1 MDTDP
6 IVHLTSTDVICGRS
20 KLAELHPGNAFFEKL
35 VSNYSAMYNHASCS
49 KLEKT
54 NIIQKIIR
62 EMKNGR
68 FLKKRKQMWYIIDIR
83 SVHEKISNSLRCAS
97 PSASLVKDSADTKVP
112 KKMRVARRFTW
123 AGPGRVFSSLEQGT
137 NSDTPATS
145 PKSLRPALPRRFSH
159 SAVSMTWQ
167 HGKRESET
175 RCQDEA
181 RYQKEARYE
190 NGDGYFRRGI
200 SSRNETQYYD
210 QSASNHSG
218 TYAESY
224 QQNIRDEMYSTSL
237 PINNGQTHNTWDSC
251 PPHVATG
258 NPPLTQNN
266 NELNHYYPRYVESM
280 ADPLNSGVHGYVPT
294 YEISGNRSHADL
306 SQVDSSWSRSQQTDK
321 YVTAYSDGP
330 PFIEYRPLSPSSTV
344 ASTVHTCY
352 SNASSMHASHAEHSL
367 YNDHMRTQN
376 YYSKQ
381 PQNYVI
387 ESISVSDPYLCQSS
401 NVSQLHEEYDKGID
415 LLVNMVESS
424 DIHATG
430 EFLM

>member
-6 IVHLTSTDVICGRS
+6 IVHLTSKDVICGRS

-35 VSNYSAMYNHASCS
+35 VVDNAAVYNRTSCS

-83 SVHEKISNSLRCAS
+83 SVHEKISNSLRCAAS
-97 PSASLVKDSADTKVP
+97 SASLVKDSVDTKVP
-112 KKMRVARRFTW
+112 KKMRVERRFTW

-190 NGDGYFRRGI
+190 NGVGYYRRGI
-200 SSRNETQYYD
+200 SFQNETQYYD

-218 TYAESY
+218 TYTESS
-224 QQNIRDEMYSTSL
+224 QQNIRDEKYYSSI
-237 PINNGQTHNTWDSC
+237 PINNDQAHDTWDSC

-258 NPPLTQNN
+258 NPALTQNN
-266 NELNHYYPRYVESM
+266 DHLIDYYPRSVENM
-280 ADPLNSGVHGYVPT
+280 ADPLDSSVHGYVPT
-294 YEISGNRSHADL
+294 YQISGNRSHADL
-306 SQVDSSWSRSQQTDK
+306 SQVDSLWSRSQQTDK
-321 YVTAYSDGP
+321 YITTYSDGP
-330 PFIEYRPLSPSSTV
+330 PFIEYRPWSSSSTV

-352 SNASSMHASHAEHSL
+352 SNASSMHASHAEHSF

-376 YYSKQ
+376 YHSNQ
-381 PQNYVI
+381 PQKYVI
-387 ESISVSDPYLCQSS
+387 ESISVSDPYLSQSS
-401 NVSQLHEEYDKGID
+401 NVSGFRDKHDEGID
-415 LLVNMVESS
+415 LLLNMVGSS
-424 DIHATG
+424 DGHATE